1 MRSCLIQLLITAA
14 VIFALLWI
22 GLPFGA
28 SWLATTALNSAGF
41 AGTGTKVEVSANL
54 PPRILLG
61 HADTIHLTSTQVGVG
76 DLHAGSMD
84 VTLGNVEFFDRK
96 FDTVTGLL
104 TDVRIPAPNGDP
116 VTIDSAVLNGAGT
129 AATATLTLSSAQLA
143 QLAQT
148 QLQTQT
154 GIPST
159 VKLAAPNKVT
169 VTVNGQAEAGRL
181 VAQNGAILVVPTS
194 SALPTMTLIDSGSGN
209 PFHFTSVTVGA
220 TTVTLVGT
228 IDLQSLLGL

>member
-1 MRSCLIQLLITAA
+1 MRSCLIQLLIAVA
-14 VIFALLWI
+14 VIFAMLWF

-61 HADTIHLTSTQVGVG
+61 HADKIHLTSTQVGVG

-96 FDTVTGLL
+96 FGSVTGVM

-129 AATATLTLSSAQLA
+129 AATATLTLASTELA

-159 VKLAAPNKVT
+159 VKLAAPDEVT

-181 VAQNGAILVVPTS
+181 VAQNGAILVVPAS

-220 TTVTLVGT
+220 STVTLVGT